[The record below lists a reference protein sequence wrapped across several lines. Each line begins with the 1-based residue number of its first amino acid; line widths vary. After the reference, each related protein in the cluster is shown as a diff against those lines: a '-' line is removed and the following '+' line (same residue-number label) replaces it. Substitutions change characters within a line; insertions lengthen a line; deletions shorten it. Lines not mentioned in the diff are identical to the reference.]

1 MKQKDDQEYIR
12 DRNRISLPMM
22 LNSNPKLTV
31 SRRSRRQYIKRSLLS
46 IMSSSASYI
55 QCKATFALVS
65 ISLLIAA
72 SCPFQTEARSVN
84 LPSPQCHPSII
95 NSMPPKIRKICEAL
109 STIWEFSDAMENY
122 LDEKGHF
129 VMKSEAKAM
138 GAQRNSEFQ
147 QNTSV
152 KRKSA
157 EDVDHVF
164 LRFGKR

>member
-1 MKQKDDQEYIR
+1 
-12 DRNRISLPMM
+12 
-22 LNSNPKLTV
+22 
-31 SRRSRRQYIKRSLLS
+31 
-46 IMSSSASYI
+46 MSSSASYI

-129 VMKSEAKAM
+129 VMKSDSLEERALLESMLEQEAKAM

-164 LRFGKR
+164 LRFGKRG

>member
-31 SRRSRRQYIKRSLLS
+31 SRRSRRQYIKRRLLS

-109 STIWEFSDAMENY
+109 STIWEFSDAMEND
-122 LDEKGHF
+122 LDEK
-129 VMKSEAKAM
+129 VLEELLNQYLM
-138 GAQRNSEFQ
+138 GGKEPSR
-147 QNTSV
+147 
-152 KRKSA
+152 R
-157 EDVDHVF
+157 DLDHVF
-164 LRFGKR
+164 LRFGR